1 MYKLNALS
9 NSSFTPRKTKE
20 ETGVEIK
27 TVQPAITVED
37 ITPISVSDAS
47 RLAPEEIYE
56 KKKKAPTGRT
66 ELSREERK
74 RHRKQKKAVHKE
86 KEEKKQAYVSPY
98 DDNSFFLEARRA
110 NLKN

>member
-20 ETGVEIK
+20 EAGVELK
-27 TVQPAITVED
+27 TAQPAIAVED

-56 KKKKAPTGRT
+56 KKRKAPTGRT
-66 ELSREERK
+66 ELSKEERK

-86 KEEKKQAYVSPY
+86 KEEKKQAYVSSETE
-98 DDNSFFLEARRA
+98 NSFFLEARKTNR
-110 NLKN
+110 KS